1 MFSRDGFSRFRRK
14 RKELLAVA
22 DRSNGLAF
30 SHHHFLTA
38 STSSSTSSRSN
49 VLSQVDGNA
58 PARPRERII
67 PCLQPGDE
75 NIKNDI
81 IVPRQEVRSLIPP
94 LSPVR
99 TRTEPDTTRRR
110 RDSPSSASVKSFSSS
125 MLKRRT
131 SIMAR
136 APTLVAMPSEL
147 LDAIFRHL
155 PQYDLYAIMLS
166 NSNFIEIAVIYLY
179 SSPQFASTYRFAQV
193 CLPTPFVLLYLT
205 PTPAPTPD
213 YSRTYTNMTS
223 VRRYHKSPPSIRTP
237 GPHPGSLSLH
247 RVPRQFLHRRNPLPC
262 RLARIQIPARADV
275 LRIRPKDL
283 PRLLPKPQKPNLL
296 SGQHSDTHSPS
307 SLSHVRKFPKNTRRA
322 HRRNSPRPISLHASP
337 KSKFLTLT
345 TSI

>member
-14 RKELLAVA
+14 RQELLGVA
-22 DRSNGLAF
+22 ERSNGLAF

-38 STSSSTSSRSN
+38 STSSSTSSHSC

-99 TRTEPDTTRRR
+99 TRTEPNTIRRR
-110 RDSPSSASVKSFSSS
+110 RNSSSSASVKSFSSS

-147 LDAIFRHL
+147 LDAIFWHL

-193 CLPTPFVLLYLT
+193 CLPTPFLLLYFT

-213 YSRTYTNMTS
+213 YPRTYTNMTS
-223 VRRYHKSPPSIRTP
+223 VHRYHKTPPSLRTP
-237 GPHPGSLSLH
+237 GPHPGSLSFH

-283 PRLLPKPQKPNLL
+283 PRLLPKPPKPNLFP
-296 SGQHSDTHSPS
+296 GQHSNTHSS
-307 SLSHVRKFPKNTRRA
+307 TSFSHARKFPKNTRRA